1 MTPDSPLS
9 PPATHPAP
17 AGAARPLLEVE
28 GLRVAFGG
36 IEAVRGV
43 DCAVAPGRVLCMV
56 GESGCG
62 KSVTARA
69 VMRLNEPAGRVT
81 AGRILW
87 QPDPARP
94 ALDLA
99 AIPAKGR
106 EIRAIRGP
114 GIAMI
119 FQEPMAALS
128 PVHTI
133 GDQLTEPMRLHLG
146 LSRKAAED
154 RAVEL
159 LARVGIPTPRARLS
173 AYSFQLS
180 GGMRQRAMIAIALA
194 CGPKLLIADEPTTA
208 LDVTTQAQV
217 LELLAELGRELGM
230 AILFIT
236 HDLGVVAQVADEV
249 AVMYLGRVVERAGV
263 LDLFDAPRHPY
274 TQALLRS
281 VPTLTGEK
289 PRRLAAIEGMVP
301 ALSAPPP
308 GCVFHPRCDRALA
321 GVCDRDDPAETREA
335 ATGRTVRCLRA
346 AEGAVP

>member
-1 MTPDSPLS
+1 MPD
-9 PPATHPAP
+9 
-17 AGAARPLLEVE
+17 AAHALLRVE

-36 IEAVRGV
+36 LEAVRGV
-43 DCAVAPGRVLCMV
+43 DFSLAAGRVLCLV

-87 QPDPARP
+87 QPDPAAP

-99 AIPAKGR
+99 ALPAKGSAV
-106 EIRAIRGP
+106 RAVRGP
-114 GIAMI
+114 GIGMI

-146 LSRKAAED
+146 LGRKEAEE
-154 RAVEL
+154 RAVDL

-249 AVMYLGRVVERAGV
+249 AVMYLGRIVERAPV
-263 LDLFDAPRHPY
+263 LDLFDSPRHPY
-274 TQALLRS
+274 AQALLRS

-301 ALSAPPP
+301 ALHDPPR
-308 GCVFHPRCDRALA
+308 GCVFHPRCDRAEA
-321 GVCDRDDPAETREA
+321 GVCDREDPGETRSA
-335 ATGRTVRCLRA
+335 DGSRTVRCLRA
-346 AEGAVP
+346 EVFST

>member
-1 MTPDSPLS
+1 
-9 PPATHPAP
+9 
-17 AGAARPLLEVE
+17 
-28 GLRVAFGG
+28 
-36 IEAVRGV
+36 
-43 DCAVAPGRVLCMV
+43 
-56 GESGCG
+56 
-62 KSVTARA
+62 
-69 VMRLNEPAGRVT
+69 
-81 AGRILW
+81 
-87 QPDPARP
+87 
-94 ALDLA
+94 
-99 AIPAKGR
+99 
-106 EIRAIRGP
+106 
-114 GIAMI
+114 MI

-154 RAVEL
+154 RAVDL
-159 LARVGIPTPRARLS
+159 LDRVGIPAPRARLS

-217 LELLAELGRELGM
+217 LDLLAELGRELGM

-249 AVMYLGRVVERAGV
+249 AVMYLGRIVERAPV
-263 LDLFDAPRHPY
+263 LDLFDSPRHPY

-289 PRRLAAIEGMVP
+289 PRRLVAIEGMVP
-301 ALSAPPP
+301 ALHDPPR
-308 GCVFHPRCDRALA
+308 GCVFHPRCDRAAA
-321 GVCDRDDPAETREA
+321 GLCDREDPAETRSA
-335 ATGRTVRCLRA
+335 DGTRSVRCLRA
-346 AEGAVP
+346 EAFPA